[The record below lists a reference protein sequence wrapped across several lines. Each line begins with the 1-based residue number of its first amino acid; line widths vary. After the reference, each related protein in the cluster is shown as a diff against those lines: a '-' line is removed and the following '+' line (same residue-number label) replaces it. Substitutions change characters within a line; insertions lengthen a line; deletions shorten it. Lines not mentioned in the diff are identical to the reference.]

1 MNFLRLAWSKIWLL
15 LLAALICGAFN
26 EAKSLHEIIAYKV
39 APGYEYSAEDLR
51 MKALERECEERNRAR
66 NATTIC
72 WFPIGKEAYSYE
84 AEYIKPML
92 KMLNEAS
99 GAVVSL
105 LLAAAILRFAWHS
118 VTTAW
123 ALILRKLPPDLSGR
137 ASQGAHAAAG
147 GIWGRI
153 QARRAERQ
161 FLRYHRL
168 YQGGL
173 LSEAEFEAKKR
184 ELKPKILG

>member
-1 MNFLRLAWSKIWLL
+1 MNFLRTARSKTWLV
-15 LLAALICGAFN
+15 LLAALIFGAFSQ
-26 EAKSLHEIIAYKV
+26 AKSLHEIIAYKV

-51 MKALERECEERNRAR
+51 MKSLERECEERNGPA
-66 NATTIC
+66 TIC
-72 WFPIGKEAYSYE
+72 WFPVGQEAYSYE
-84 AEYIKPML
+84 MKHIKPVL
-92 KMLNEAS
+92 KLLNEAS
-99 GAVVSL
+99 LVVASL
-105 LLAAAILRFAWHS
+105 LLGAAALRFAWLS
-118 VTTAW
+118 VSAAW
-123 ALILRKLPPDLSGR
+123 VLVQRKLPPDLSGR
-137 ASQGAHAAAG
+137 ASQGVHAAAG